1 MTAKTERATI
11 SFANPFSLKE
21 LDAAQPAGDYIV
33 ETDHELIEGLSWFA
47 YRRVATFLHIP
58 RIAASQGFSPA
69 RICESGRSRRRA
81 KEGSA
86 ADSLIPFF
94 ALPRCLQRKP
104 MALHFP
110 NPLSNPR

>member
-33 ETDHELIEGLSWFA
+33 ETDHELIEGLSWLA

-58 RIAASQGFSPA
+58 RISPAQGFSQRVSVNKA
-69 RICESGRSRRRA
+69 DLDAALMKDRRQTA
-81 KEGSA
+81 
-86 ADSLIPFF
+86 
-94 ALPRCLQRKP
+94 
-104 MALHFP
+104 
-110 NPLSNPR
+110 